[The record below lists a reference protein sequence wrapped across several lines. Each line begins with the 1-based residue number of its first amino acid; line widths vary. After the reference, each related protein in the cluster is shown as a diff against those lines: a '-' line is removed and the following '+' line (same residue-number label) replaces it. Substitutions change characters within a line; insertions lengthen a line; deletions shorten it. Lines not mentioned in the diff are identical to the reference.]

1 MATKKKNWLE
11 ELQNIATQTV
21 GPVQTNPATAD
32 DIVNQSAVQK
42 VNQITELASKMYPED
57 MNSRFDFWK
66 SRLDVG
72 QLPQGGK
79 QAYWNTYQ
87 TMHPEGID
95 GATRDFVTTTR
106 KELDYIP
113 GMAEKEFFLRERI
126 AQTPDWAKKQ
136 LEPILAEVSTT
147 VANANYNK
155 AQQVYA
161 SDLQTRV
168 NAFLSNQQLD
178 PDVAIDDHV
187 NDMLKL
193 EQMNLM
199 EMASIMNGRVG
210 IMKDGRSFIPA
221 FGMTDSEQI
230 VKDAAIAP
238 SLEEQFVVREIGL
251 QPIKNAVTT
260 NIVAGRSQI
269 KTQEVTSKNIAQQYL
284 RTGKYDMFSWDKA
297 FSMMPD
303 VPLQDKISLGLRGE
317 ITAGRIKT
325 EKQLAQSI
333 YMALSKYGDQ
343 LPTVSEPTQKRPEF
357 IPDDDVWAAA
367 QAQLKWASTR
377 PFPYPWEA
385 RSLDDIVGRGSA
397 EYQAARDAASEAM
410 SKLSKEKQKEAN
422 DLFVM
427 LRKDRMQN

>member
-1 MATKKKNWLE
+1 MAKKKNLFE
-11 ELQNIATQTV
+11 ELQRMATQSV

-66 SRLDVG
+66 SKLNVG
-72 QLPQGGK
+72 ELPQGGK
-79 QAYWNTYQ
+79 QAYWKTYES
-87 TMHPEGID
+87 MHPEGID
-95 GATRDFVTTTR
+95 GATKDFVTITK
-106 KELDYIP
+106 KELDFIP
-113 GMAEKEFFLRERI
+113 GMAEKEFFLREQI
-126 AQTPDWAKKQ
+126 TKSPDWAKKQ

-155 AQQVYA
+155 AQQVYM

-199 EMASIMNGRVG
+199 EMASVMNGRVG
-210 IMKDGRSFIPA
+210 IMKDGRSFVPA

-230 VKDAAIAP
+230 IKDAAIAP

-251 QPIKNAVTT
+251 QPIKEAVTN
-260 NIVAGRSQI
+260 NISSSRSKI
-269 KTQEVTSKNIAQQYL
+269 KTQEITSKNIAQQYL
-284 RTGKYDMFSWDKA
+284 RQGKYDMFSWDKA

-303 VPLQDKISLGLRGE
+303 VPMQDRVIMGLQGE
-317 ITAGRIKT
+317 IDAGRIT
-325 EKQLAQSI
+325 NEKQLAQAI
-333 YMALSKYGDQ
+333 FMATEKYKSGFS
-343 LPTVSEPTQKRPEF
+343 PAAEKGKEY
-357 IPDDDVWAAA
+357 IPDNDVWEAA
-367 QAQLKWASTR
+367 QAVVKANTTR
-377 PFPYPWEA
+377 PFPYIWEA
-385 RSLDDIVGRGSA
+385 RSWDDVIGSGSKESKA
-397 EYQAARDAASEAM
+397 AWQASFDA
-410 SKLSKEKQKEAN
+410 LSKVPEEKRKEV
-422 DLFVM
+422 DELVQV
-427 LRKDRMQN
+427 LLKDRRSN